1 MSNRADRRRM
11 MREQTAKGQQ
21 LLASYTK
28 QQRIDALMQ
37 QGISPQQLKANYDLG
52 FKNGY
57 HDGYCCGTLT
67 MRKTIYAAM
76 SLALHELHGF
86 GEERLIKVLKL
97 VDEKLY
103 YCLDCQDLVDE
114 LFAKT
119 GLELEL
125 SETIDELKGVEA
137 DG

>member
-11 MREQTAKGQQ
+11 MREQTNKGKL

-37 QGISPQQLKANYDLG
+37 QGISPQQLKENYDLG
-52 FKNGY
+52 YRNG
-57 HDGYCCGTLT
+57 HRDGYFNGTLT
-67 MRKTIYAAM
+67 MRKTIYAAI

-86 GEERLIKVLKL
+86 GEERLVRVLKL
-97 VDEKLY
+97 VDEKMY
-103 YCLDCQDLVDE
+103 YCIDNQDLVDE

-125 SETIDELKGVEA
+125 SESVDELKEMS
-137 DG
+137 

>member
-11 MREQTAKGQQ
+11 MREQTNKSQQ
-21 LLASYTK
+21 LLASYSK

-37 QGISPQQLKANYDLG
+37 QGISPQQLKENYDLG
-52 FKNGY
+52 YRNG
-57 HDGYCCGTLT
+57 HRDGYFNGTLT
-67 MRKTIYAAM
+67 MRKTIYAAI

-86 GEERLIKVLKL
+86 GEERLIRVLKL

-125 SETIDELKGVEA
+125 SETIDELRG
-137 DG
+137 GT

>member
-28 QQRIDALMQ
+28 QQRIDALLQ
-37 QGISPQQLKANYDLG
+37 NGITPQQLKDNYDLG
-52 FKNGY
+52 YKNGY
-57 HDGYCCGTLT
+57 RDGYYSGTLT
-67 MRKTIYAAM
+67 MRKTIYAAL
-76 SLALHELHGF
+76 SIALHELHGF
-86 GEERLIKVLKL
+86 GEERRIRVLKL
-97 VDEKLY
+97 VDEKMF
-103 YCLDCQDLVDE
+103 YCIDNQELIDE

-125 SETIDELKGVEA
+125 SETIDELKGVGA
-137 DG
+137 DD